1 MKAIIKQNNP
11 IASVN
16 AKPKIAYANNSLFK
30 LGFLEYAFN
39 KQPKTTPIPKPAPP
53 KPAEALP
60 APINLAEDKDVT
72 FKLSICLLYTDIN

>member
-30 LGFLEYAFN
+30 LGFLE
-39 KQPKTTPIPKPAPP
+39 
-53 KPAEALP
+53 
-60 APINLAEDKDVT
+60 
-72 FKLSICLLYTDIN
+72 